1 MLEQGVKNRLV
12 DPLQPRGFRSL
23 AFFLAIV
30 EANLKIADRLC
41 LTLNNDGRQVVLAQ
55 RIRQNNE

>member
-1 MLEQGVKNRLV
+1 MLEQGVKNWLV

-41 LTLNNDGRQVVLAQ
+41 LILNNDGRQVVLAQ

>member
-1 MLEQGVKNRLV
+1 MLEQGVKNWLV

>member
-1 MLEQGVKNRLV
+1 MLEQGVKNWLV
-12 DPLQPRGFRSL
+12 DPLQPKSFRSL